1 MRLRFRDLLAVLFFD
16 ACWRTVDGL
25 TVEHKGFGGTVAPN
39 FRPVASSGSPL
50 YRSATLDAISVEA
63 AEGLLLGGADDAPCG
78 RPLGAIIDLRNA
90 DEIGKGARDRS
101 EGAELLYERL
111 GRAQTVLGSGGGK
124 TSSSSPSSSTVLYH
138 APLLGDIEAFWA
150 AVEKTL
156 PPWRASTARLA
167 TLFVGGALNDAAARR
182 LEEGGLPLLYS
193 SMLEGCVAG
202 GGGGSSSEG
211 GSVLAGALRVCL
223 REVRS
228 GRAVLFHCQKGKDRT
243 GCLAML
249 IESVLG
255 ASDAAI
261 VESYSASAALLD
273 EQGTASTSSSGS
285 SGNGGLDWS
294 RFRGSP
300 SSAMSKTLAWV
311 RAEYGSVDGYLDRA
325 GFGED
330 ERKELR
336 RELLAA
342 ASEPEP

>member
-1 MRLRFRDLLAVLFFD
+1 M
-16 ACWRTVDGL
+16 
-25 TVEHKGFGGTVAPN
+25 APN

-167 TLFVGGALNDAAARR
+167 TLFVGGALRRGGAA

-193 SMLEGCVAG
+193 SMLRPA
-202 GGGGSSSEG
+202 S
-211 GSVLAGALRVCL
+211 
-223 REVRS
+223 
-228 GRAVLFHCQKGKDRT
+228 RAVAAAAAARGGRCSPAPCATPRGAQRPRRLFLPEGQGPHGLPRHAHR
-243 GCLAML
+243 G
-249 IESVLG
+249 VLG

-273 EQGTASTSSSGS
+273 EQGTASASSSGS
-285 SGNGGLDWS
+285 SGGGGLVQ
-294 RFRGSP
+294 RQP
-300 SSAMSKTLAWV
+300 SAMSKTLAWV
-311 RAEYGSVDGYLDRA
+311 RADAAASTATSIAQASER
-325 GFGED
+325 D

-336 RELLAA
+336 REESLRCCFRARA
-342 ASEPEP
+342 MTCR